1 MKNITFNW
9 KILIS
14 IMILAMCTSFIVST
28 SFGIGFSILCIFSIL
43 HWINKYNEE
52 KHKFKN
58 TFK

>member
-14 IMILAMCTSFIVST
+14 IMILTMCTSFIVNT
-28 SFGIGFSILCIFSIL
+28 SFGIGFSLLCILSVL

-52 KHKFKN
+52 KYKFKN
-58 TFK
+58 MSQ